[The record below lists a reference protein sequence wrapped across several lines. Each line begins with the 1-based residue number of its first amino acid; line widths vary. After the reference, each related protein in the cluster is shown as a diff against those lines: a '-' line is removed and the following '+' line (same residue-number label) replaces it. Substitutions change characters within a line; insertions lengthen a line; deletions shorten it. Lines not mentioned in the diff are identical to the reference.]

1 MRIPVEYI
9 PPFYARSVSISGE
22 GERKM
27 VKEIVRRARDPVKA
41 RVVPVDIV
49 EKYRKKL
56 AILEADVTKVNIQK
70 FYKE

>member
-1 MRIPVEYI
+1 M
-9 PPFYARSVSISGE
+9 SISGE

-56 AILEADVTKVNIQK
+56 AILESDVTKVNTRK

>member
-1 MRIPVEYI
+1 
-9 PPFYARSVSISGE
+9 
-22 GERKM
+22 M

-56 AILEADVTKVNIQK
+56 AILEADVTKVNIRK